1 MRAAALQDDGRVAV
15 TDTVEPVPGE
25 GEIVLAVLGAG
36 VCGTDLHA
44 IENGIPVGSVLG
56 HELAGRVVAIGA
68 GVERVRDD
76 DLVCAMPVIACGA
89 CGPCVRGDRIH
100 CANGGRLVGLGGVS
114 GAFAD
119 YVTVGA
125 AETFRLPAGFDAS
138 LAALVEPL
146 AVGLAAVERAAVQP
160 SESVV
165 VIGGGPIG
173 LAIALWLKVLG
184 VGDVVVSDPVAGRRT
199 LAERCGAT
207 ATVDPSAEPFV
218 PAVRRVLGGRPDVVI
233 EAAGAPSTI
242 AAAVDL
248 APYEARIVIA
258 GLHAAPESLPASKA
272 FHKNL
277 SFAFSSWYRT
287 RHFAHTVRLL
297 EQGRLDPAVLVTHR
311 VGLDELPDAFD
322 ALRAPNDQ
330 GKVLVIP

>member
-1 MRAAALQDDGRVAV
+1 MRAAELQDDGRVAV
-15 TDTVEPVPGE
+15 AETAEPAPGE
-25 GEIVLAVLGAG
+25 GELVLAVLGAG

-56 HELAGRVVAIGA
+56 HELAGRVVAVGA
-68 GVERVRDD
+68 GVDGAHDD
-76 DLVCAMPVIACGA
+76 DVVCAMPVIACGT

-100 CANGGRLVGLGGVS
+100 CANGGRLVGLGGVA

-125 AETFRLPAGFDAS
+125 SESFRLPAGFDAS
-138 LAALVEPL
+138 IAALVEPL

-160 SESVV
+160 DEAVV

-173 LAIALWLKVLG
+173 LAITVWLQVLG
-184 VGDVVVSDPVAGRRT
+184 VGDVVVSDPVAGRRA

-207 ATVDPSAEPFV
+207 ATVDPTAEPLV
-218 PAVRRVLGGRPDVVI
+218 SGVRTVLGKRPDVVI
-233 EAAGAPSTI
+233 EAAGAPATI

-248 APYEARIVIA
+248 APYDARIVIA
-258 GLHAAPESLPASKA
+258 GLHAGPESLPASKA

-297 EQGRLDPAVLVTHR
+297 EQGRLDPSVLVTHR
-311 VGLDELPDAFD
+311 VGLDGLPAAFD
-322 ALRAPNDQ
+322 ALRVPNDQ
-330 GKVLVIP
+330 GKVLVVP